1 MDGLD
6 RDKDVIRLV
15 THSKGGAFGQGLKD
29 YLEKQGWN
37 VSDVLHLST
46 YESDEIDYS
55 DADPARIIDYQN
67 TDDPVIGLFD
77 SNLGSGEIEGADI
90 KIRIQSG
97 SSAMQ
102 FAHRFPIDNPTEFWS
117 TLQNLIN
124 QFYMNQTR
132 DDIPPVDNSN
142 KGEK

>member
-1 MDGLD
+1 
-6 RDKDVIRLV
+6 
-15 THSKGGAFGQGLKD
+15 
-29 YLEKQGWN
+29 
-37 VSDVLHLST
+37 
-46 YESDEIDYS
+46 
-55 DADPARIIDYQN
+55 
-67 TDDPVIGLFD
+67 VIGLFD

-97 SSAMQ
+97 SSSFQ
-102 FAHRFPIDNPTEFWS
+102 FAHRFPIDRPDEFWS

-132 DDIPPVDNSN
+132 DDIPPMDNSN